1 MNENEDGVEVNEQT
15 NEETNEERA
24 AKEKLKFDEECKV
37 FYKINLIVIIILVL
51 LCFVLLYG
59 QASSE
64 T

>member
-1 MNENEDGVEVNEQT
+1 MNEDGVVVHDQT
-15 NEETNEERA
+15 NEETDEERA

-59 QASSE
+59 
-64 T
+64 

>member
-1 MNENEDGVEVNEQT
+1 MNEDGAVVHEQT
-15 NEETNEERA
+15 NEETDEDRA

-59 QASSE
+59 QVSSE